1 MDQLPTQIVNGL
13 MLGGVYA
20 LIAVAF
26 NLIFGVLR
34 IVYFAHGQVMM
45 VGAYVGLA
53 VLLTLHNVAFALI
66 AAALVAAVVGLFMER
81 VVVRPLLGQHH
92 LMPLV
97 STVSA
102 GVIMEEV
109 VRLAVNH
116 GQTVSYPESALAGF
130 PNLSFGTV
138 SFGAVQLLVLVISV
152 LLVLALGWVIRAT
165 WYGRAM
171 RAVAQSPDITAILGV
186 NIPRTAAMTFAIS
199 SALTGAGGVLFGLIY
214 ASFDPYFGEIIGIKA
229 LAVVLLGGLGSL
241 GGAAAGGILLGLV
254 EALAIGYLPTS
265 WENAF
270 AFGLMMVILLVR
282 PGGLAG
288 SAQRVD

>member
-1 MDQLPTQIVNGL
+1 MEQLTGQIANGL

-53 VLLTLHNVAFALI
+53 VLLTIHNIVLALV
-66 AAALVAAVVGLFMER
+66 AAALVAALLGLFMER
-81 VVVRPLLGQHH
+81 VIVRRLLGRHH

-102 GVIMEEV
+102 GVILEEAI
-109 VRLAVNH
+109 RLGVNH
-116 GQTVSYPESALAGF
+116 GQTVSYPGSALAGL
-130 PNLSFGTV
+130 PSIRFGLIH
-138 SFGAVQLLVLVISV
+138 FGAVQLVVLITSLLLVI
-152 LLVLALGWVIRAT
+152 ALTYAIRTT

-171 RAVAQSPDITAILGV
+171 RAMAQSPDVTRILGV
-186 NIPRTAAMTFAIS
+186 NVPRTSAGTFALS

-214 ASFDPYFGEIIGIKA
+214 ASFNPYFGGIIGIKA

-241 GGAAAGGILLGLV
+241 SGAAIGGLLLGLV
-254 EALAIGYLPTS
+254 EALATGYLPTS

-270 AFGLMMVILLVR
+270 AFGLMMLILLVR

-288 SAQRVD
+288 SPQRLD